1 MRAERHADV
10 RELADGLGLFPE
22 PAGYCGAIE
31 IELFNEKLSARDGAE
46 VLRERA
52 ERCVGWVR

>member
-1 MRAERHADV
+1 V

-31 IELFNEKLSARDGAE
+31 IELCNEKLSARDGAE